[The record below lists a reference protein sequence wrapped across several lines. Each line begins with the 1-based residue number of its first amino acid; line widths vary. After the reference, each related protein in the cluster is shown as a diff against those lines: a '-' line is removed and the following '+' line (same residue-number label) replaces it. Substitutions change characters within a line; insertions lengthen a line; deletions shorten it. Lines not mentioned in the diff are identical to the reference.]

1 MSEVYSLA
9 AARAGREND
18 NSLISPAECC
28 EEVANS
34 IRSGD
39 LKCNSALVLCL
50 DTDGGAWD
58 MKFAAS
64 NIRCSEMLA
73 LLETAKIEILKS
85 MGYVYDP
92 DS

>member
-1 MSEVYSLA
+1 
-9 AARAGREND
+9 
-18 NSLISPAECC
+18 
-28 EEVANS
+28 
-34 IRSGD
+34 
-39 LKCNSALVLCL
+39 
-50 DTDGGAWD
+50 